1 MEFVYPD
8 YYSNSVYNLACAIA
22 DFLGVNREC
31 KGKKLEISGRRIA
44 LTLLD
49 GLGYT
54 MLSDAGFT
62 VDRTITTVFPS
73 TTATT
78 LTTLFTAQLPAE
90 HGILGYTTYSKR
102 LGGIINTL
110 KYTYPLV
117 DTRDIISEEGIEY
130 EKAFPD
136 VKNYLK
142 EVRDKKTAEVTP
154 KGLENTQ
161 FTKLTHGRTNI
172 TKTYINYWDAFTE
185 ASNILQMKEYDF
197 VYIYIPDVDS
207 LAHKHGP
214 NHPVVKECIRDLY
227 NGLMKLAERFKDYTF
242 VITADHGHVQVNE
255 HIALNHDSE
264 LLKLLDVVP
273 YGDSRAVFLHSRY
286 DLKTYLKTK
295 YPNLEVFG
303 RNEFEKLIGGNTSYA
318 DYIAVPTDS
327 NAYVY
332 LFKEEG
338 NEYNK
343 LKGHHGGLSL
353 NEMKVPLVIWN
364 G

>member
-185 ASNILQMKEYDF
+185 ASLAILLYSFRFQM
-197 VYIYIPDVDS
+197 VQI
-207 LAHKHGP
+207 
-214 NHPVVKECIRDLY
+214 NQDLSDR
-227 NGLMKLAERFKDYTF
+227 LS
-242 VITADHGHVQVNE
+242 V
-255 HIALNHDSE
+255 HIVLT
-264 LLKLLDVVP
+264 LD
-273 YGDSRAVFLHSRY
+273 L
-286 DLKTYLKTK
+286 
-295 YPNLEVFG
+295 
-303 RNEFEKLIGGNTSYA
+303 
-318 DYIAVPTDS
+318 
-327 NAYVY
+327 
-332 LFKEEG
+332 
-338 NEYNK
+338 
-343 LKGHHGGLSL
+343 
-353 NEMKVPLVIWN
+353 
-364 G
+364 